1 VLFHLLFDY
10 LAEHDSLSFLRVF
23 GYVSTRILAAAI
35 TSLLISFL
43 LGPWFIDRLKARQI
57 GQQIRDDG
65 PETHQKKQG
74 TPTMGGS
81 LILLA
86 LVVSTLLWCDLTNE
100 FVWLTLVVTVG
111 FGVIGF
117 VDDYL
122 KVTRKNTRGV
132 PGKIR
137 LGWEFALAGS
147 VMAYVFLSDMIG
159 PEVRLALQVPFV
171 DFKEGPQIFLP
182 AWMYISF
189 ATLVVVGTANAVNL
203 TDGLDGLA
211 IGPSVVNAG
220 TFMIFAYIAGSGTV
234 ILTQSGDVITSQRL
248 SEYLRIAHVGGSA
261 ELAIFCAAMFGAG
274 IGFLWY
280 NSYPASVFMGDV
292 GALSLGGAI
301 GMLAVLT
308 KNELTLLIV
317 GGLFVVE
324 ALSVIIQVGSY
335 KLRKGKRVFRMAPI
349 HHHYELGWEE
359 PKIIVR
365 FWLISV
371 LLALMALGTLKLR

>member
-1 VLFHLLFDY
+1 MLFHLFYDV
-10 LAEHDSLSFLRVF
+10 LSDIDGLGFLRVF
-23 GYVSTRILAAAI
+23 RYLSTRILAAAI

-43 LGPWFIDRLKARQI
+43 LGPWFIQRLRTKQI

-65 PETHQKKQG
+65 PESHQKKAG

-81 LILLA
+81 LIILA
-86 LVVSTLLWCDLTNE
+86 LAAATLLWCDLRNQ

-117 VDDYL
+117 LDDYL
-122 KVTRKNTRGV
+122 KVSKKNTKGLS
-132 PGKIR
+132 GKLR
-137 LGWEFALAGS
+137 LFWEFAIAGG
-147 VMAYVFLSDMIG
+147 VMAYVFYSDLLAPDI
-159 PEVRLALQVPFV
+159 RLALQLPFT
-171 DFKEGPQIFLP
+171 DFYGNHVELP
-182 AWMYISF
+182 AWLYTCF
-189 ATLVVVGTANAVNL
+189 ATVVVVGTANAVNL

-211 IGPSVVNAG
+211 IGPSSMCAA
-220 TFMIFAYIAGSGTV
+220 TFLIFAYLAGVETTLLVNIAGE
-234 ILTQSGDVITSQRL
+234 LKTQNL
-248 SEYLRIAHVGGSA
+248 AEYLHIAHIDGVA
-261 ELAIFCAAMFGAG
+261 ELGIFCAAMFGAG

-280 NSYPASVFMGDV
+280 NAYPASVFMGDV
-292 GALSLGGAI
+292 GALALGGAV

-308 KNELTLLIV
+308 KNELVLVIV
-317 GGLFVVE
+317 GGLFVWE

-335 KLRKGKRVFRMAPI
+335 KLRRKRVFLMAPI
-349 HHHYELGWEE
+349 HHHYELKGWQE